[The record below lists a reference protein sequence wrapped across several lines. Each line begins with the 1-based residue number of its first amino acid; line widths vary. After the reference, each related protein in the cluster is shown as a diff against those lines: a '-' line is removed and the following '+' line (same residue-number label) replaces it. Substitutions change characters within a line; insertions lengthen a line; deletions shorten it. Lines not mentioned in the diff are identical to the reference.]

1 MTQESAAA
9 GRGGAEGP
17 QRRSRA
23 DRLLGG
29 AAEPGTPAP
38 RVERPQAPAAV
49 RRAALVAGLEAL
61 LLLGGAVVLLY
72 LTLTSEAQS
81 VRNAVAEVVYVAIF
95 GVAMA
100 AAAVGLWRVSAWA
113 RGPVIVLQLVLAALA
128 YETIAN
134 ADRPEIGI
142 PVLVLV
148 AVELY
153 LLATPEARL
162 AFHERSERAET

>member
-1 MTQESAAA
+1 MTQESGAA
-9 GRGGAEGP
+9 GRGGAREP

-29 AAEPGTPAP
+29 AADPGAPRP
-38 RVERPQAPAAV
+38 RVERPEAPAAV
-49 RRAALVAGLEAL
+49 RRAALVVGLEAV
-61 LLLGGAVVLLY
+61 LLLGGALVLLY
-72 LTLTSEAQS
+72 LTFTSEAQS
-81 VRNAVAEVVYVAIF
+81 VSNAVAEVVYVALF
-95 GVAMA
+95 GGAMA
-100 AAAVGLWRVSAWA
+100 AAAVGLWRMSAWA
-113 RGPVIVLQLVLAALA
+113 RGPVIVLQLILAALG

-162 AFHERSERAET
+162 AFYERSEG